1 VEIYLKR
8 YFWVVPIVIITA
20 CGVLAARAANHVIEA
35 KLLSTTAPRREPT
48 TPRAKPRS
56 EPKPPPSKDADG
68 VVARNMFCSTCEP
81 PKPPEAATPAAPS
94 DDNNPPQTS
103 LPLALVA
110 TIVASDQSASAAT
123 IVNTSNQRA
132 GSYHVGDEIP
142 EAGEV
147 KRIRSKWVDFHNKAT
162 NRIERVAIGV
172 PPGSGSPQVAAAP
185 APAPAPA
192 TPPPA
197 AEGQSPESDLLAAV
211 DKGVKRVSDT
221 SFDIDRALVDKILL
235 DPSVV
240 ARQARIVPSIKDG
253 KANGFKMY
261 AIRPNSVFA
270 KIGLQNGD
278 TIQSINGFDMS
289 SPDKALEVYTK
300 VRSASNLSI
309 SILRRG
315 QPVQM
320 EYSIK

>member
-1 VEIYLKR
+1 
-8 YFWVVPIVIITA
+8 VVPLVIITL
-20 CGVLAARAANHVIEA
+20 CGILAARAANHVIEA
-35 KLLSTTAPRREPT
+35 KLLGTTAPRREPT
-48 TPRAKPRS
+48 AGRTKPKN
-56 EPKPPPSKDADG
+56 EPKPPPSKDANE
-68 VVARNMFCSTCEP
+68 VVNRNMFCSSCEP
-81 PKPPEAATPAAPS
+81 PKPAEAAAPS
-94 DDNNPPQTS
+94 APTDDNHPPATS

-110 TIVASDQSASAAT
+110 TVVASDPDASAAT
-123 IVNTSNQRA
+123 IINTSNSKS
-132 GSYHVGDEIP
+132 GSYGVGDEIP
-142 EAGEV
+142 DAGELR
-147 KRIRSKWVDFHNKAT
+147 RIKPQFVDFHNKGT
-162 NRIERVAIGV
+162 NRVERVSLLGAP
-172 PPGSGSPQVAAAP
+172 PPGSVASAPMAPPVSAPPTPTP
-185 APAPAPA
+185 AP
-192 TPPPA
+192 
-197 AEGQSPESDLLAAV
+197 EGQSPEGDLLAAV
-211 DKGVKRVSDT
+211 DKGVRRVSDT
-221 SFDIDRALVDKILL
+221 SYDIDRALVDKILL

>member
-1 VEIYLKR
+1 VELYLKR
-8 YFWVVPIVIITA
+8 YFWVLPIVVIML
-20 CGVLAARAANHVIEA
+20 CGVLAAKAANHVIEA
-35 KLLSTTAPRREPT
+35 KLLQAPKANGNGRPQAARKKRAAAPT
-48 TPRAKPRS
+48 
-56 EPKPPPSKDADG
+56 PPPTKDADA

-81 PKPPEAATPAAPS
+81 PQAAAAATPSGPV
-94 DDNNPPQTS
+94 DENHPPATS
-103 LPLALVA
+103 LPLVLHA
-110 TIVASDQSASAAT
+110 TIVSSNASSSAAT
-123 IVNTSNQRA
+123 ITNTTTFRSGQYR
-132 GSYHVGDEIP
+132 VGEEIP
-142 EAGEV
+142 DAGEIR
-147 KRIRSKWVDFHNKAT
+147 RILPKWVDFHNRSA
-162 NRIERVAIGV
+162 NRLERLELGPPNGRPAVA
-172 PPGSGSPQVAAAP
+172 SAAP
-185 APAPAPA
+185 IAAPPPPA
-192 TPPPA
+192 PA
-197 AEGQSPESDLLAAV
+197 AEGQNPEGDLLAAV
-211 DKGVKRVSDT
+211 DRGVRKVSDT
-221 SFDIDRALVDKILL
+221 SYEIERGLVDKILA

-315 QPVQM
+315 QPVSM
-320 EYSIK
+320 DYSIK